1 MANKHIPHNHNP
13 ATSATIEWL
22 NPFIA
27 VGLFFINPIIAASNA
42 LFYLLIKYDIQQTES
57 KSFPLSAFIAQYIT
71 AGLALTAW
79 KFLPQTY
86 ALFITPFVLFS
97 YLISNILFVEKPV
110 ACNTT
115 KLSQSAS
122 TENLSKGLFLGI
134 RPQTPHLSHLPKT
147 PRYTKMPPET
157 FEEYS
162 IANDGEDSAL
172 LKQALNEIDPDL
184 TLTSEQH
191 KQMLC
196 SIQMAQQHSRNFE
209 ATEVIKKI
217 LKRQSPME
225 EMEEDS
231 SINISNL
238 FG

>member
-1 MANKHIPHNHNP
+1 MANKHIPQNHNP

-57 KSFPLSAFIAQYIT
+57 KSFPLPAFIAQYIT

-97 YLISNILFVEKPV
+97 YLISNILFVEKPI

-122 TENLSKGLFLGI
+122 TDNISNSFGI
-134 RPQTPHLSHLPKT
+134 GKRPGTPHPKPTGIPPTT
-147 PRYTKMPPET
+147 PRYPSKPIAPVQ
-157 FEEYS
+157 EEVS
-162 IANDGEDSAL
+162 
-172 LKQALNEIDPDL
+172 QALGDVE
-184 TLTSEQH
+184 
-191 KQMLC
+191 K
-196 SIQMAQQHSRNFE
+196 
-209 ATEVIKKI
+209 EVAHLLSTVVENVVDSYDAG
-217 LKRQSPME
+217 LKVK
-225 EMEEDS
+225 
-231 SINISNL
+231 
-238 FG
+238 

>member
-97 YLISNILFVEKPV
+97 YLISNILFVEKPI
-110 ACNTT
+110 AATQRNYLNPQALRIYP
-115 KLSQSAS
+115 KAFS
-122 TENLSKGLFLGI
+122 LGM
-134 RPQTPHLSHLPKT
+134 RPQTPHLNHLPKT
-147 PRYTKMPPET
+147 PRYTKTPET

-172 LKQALNEIDPDL
+172 LKQA
-184 TLTSEQH
+184 
-191 KQMLC
+191 
-196 SIQMAQQHSRNFE
+196 
-209 ATEVIKKI
+209 
-217 LKRQSPME
+217 
-225 EMEEDS
+225 
-231 SINISNL
+231 
-238 FG
+238 